1 VVLISTTPEL
11 ALLALAGRLA
21 RSISKGMDDMNF
33 KTTLIGAA
41 ALAALTLPVHA
52 EYTVKG
58 SVECPGIVEEDA
70 NEHFRQYNRWW
81 VLGYITGRN
90 YAAEKDVGKGMDNDK
105 IYEIAL
111 DFCKN
116 NPNNDWDDASR
127 HVYDLLD

>member
-1 VVLISTTPEL
+1 M
-11 ALLALAGRLA
+11 G
-21 RSISKGMDDMNF
+21 F
-33 KTTLIGAA
+33 KTTMIGAA
-41 ALAALTLPVHA
+41 ALVALTLPAHA

-81 VLGYITGRN
+81 VLGYFTGRN
-90 YAAEKDVGKGMDNDK
+90 YAADKDVGKGMDNDK

-127 HVYDLLD
+127 HVYELLD